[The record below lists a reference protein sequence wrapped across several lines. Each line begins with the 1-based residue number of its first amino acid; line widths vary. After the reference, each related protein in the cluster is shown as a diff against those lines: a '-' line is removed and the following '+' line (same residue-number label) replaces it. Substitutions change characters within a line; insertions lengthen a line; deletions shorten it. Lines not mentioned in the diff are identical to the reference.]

1 MSRIMSRITV
11 TRRSMIGIVAASAAF
26 AAAPAFA
33 QPAAQWPDRPVRLV
47 VPVGA
52 GGAADTLAR
61 NLANGFQQFTNGQ
74 PLIVENR
81 PGGGGTTAAT
91 AVAREK
97 PDGYTLFLAEVG
109 ANAVAHV
116 LQRNLTYDPHTA
128 FTPIIHAANLPVALV
143 MKPSL
148 PYKNLGELIADA
160 RKQPGKFNYASAGI
174 GNWTHLFMAYMNA
187 QAKVEMVNV
196 VYRSG
201 AEMMTSVVRGDA
213 DVSPITVST
222 ALGQIREGKLKGL
235 AGFPA
240 KQIPQLPDMPPA
252 SQSLPGFSIELWHGI
267 VAPAGMDPA
276 LVARINGVFNQVLET
291 PAVRNAINVSQ
302 AAEAVGGSAAQFDA
316 LIKAELQRWPQ
327 VVKDAG
333 IKVE

>member
-1 MSRIMSRITV
+1 M
-11 TRRSMIGIVAASAAF
+11 RRSIMGIAAAATL

-33 QPAAQWPDRPVRLV
+33 QSAAQWPDRPVRLV

-61 NLANGFQQFTNGQ
+61 NLSNGFQQFTNGQ

-116 LQRNLTYDPHTA
+116 LQSKLAYDPHTA

-148 PYKNLGELIADA
+148 PYKSLAELIADA

-187 QAKVEMVNV
+187 QAKLEMVNV

-240 KQIPQLPDMPPA
+240 RQIPQLPDMPPA
-252 SQSLPGFSIELWHGI
+252 AQSLPGFSIELWHGI

-276 LVARINGVFNQVLET
+276 LVTRINAVFNQVLAT

-302 AAEAVGGSAAQFDA
+302 AAEAVGGPASQFDA
-316 LIKAELQRWPQ
+316 LIKAELKRWPQ

-333 IKVE
+333 IKAE

>member
-1 MSRIMSRITV
+1 MPIASLA
-11 TRRSMIGIVAASAAF
+11 RRHFICAVVIAATASV
-26 AAAPAFA
+26 AAPALA
-33 QPAAQWPDRPVRLV
+33 QSTWPDRPVRLV

-61 NLANGFQQFTNGQ
+61 NLSNGFQQVANGQ

-97 PDGYTLFLAEVG
+97 ADGYTLFLAEVG

-116 LQRNLTYDPHTA
+116 LQSKLLYDPHTA

-143 MKPSL
+143 MKPAL

-174 GNWTHLFMAYMNA
+174 GNWTHLFMAYLNA
-187 QAKVEMVNV
+187 QAKVDMVNV

-276 LVARINGVFNQVLET
+276 LVTRINSVFNQVLET

-302 AAEAVGGSAAQFDA
+302 AAEAVGGSAAQFDT
-316 LIKAELQRWPQ
+316 LIKAELKRWPQ

>member
-1 MSRIMSRITV
+1 MSLARLA
-11 TRRSMIGIVAASAAF
+11 RRHFVRAAVIAATTL

-33 QPAAQWPDRPVRLV
+33 QSTWPDRPVRLV

-61 NLANGFQQFTNGQ
+61 NLSNGFQQFANGQ

-81 PGGGGTTAAT
+81 PGGGGTLAAA

-116 LQRNLTYDPHTA
+116 LQAKLPYDPHTA
-128 FTPIIHAANLPVALV
+128 FTPIVHAANLPSVVV
-143 MKPSL
+143 MKPTL
-148 PYKNLGELIADA
+148 PYKNLAEFAADA

-174 GNWTHLFMAYMNA
+174 GNWTHLFMAYLSN
-187 QAKVEMVNV
+187 QAGIEMVNV

-201 AEMMTSVVRGDA
+201 AEMLTSVIRGDA
-213 DVSPITVST
+213 DVAPITVST
-222 ALGQIREGKLKGL
+222 ALSHIKEGRVRSL
-235 AGFPA
+235 AGFGSKPMA
-240 KQIPQLPDMPPA
+240 QLPDTEPA
-252 SQSLPGFSIELWHGI
+252 SKALPGFDVLLWHGI

-276 LVARINGVFNQVLET
+276 LTARINGVFNQVLQSDS
-291 PAVRNAINVSQ
+291 VRNAINVAQ

-316 LIKAELQRWPQ
+316 LIKLELKRWPD
-327 VVKDAG
+327 VAKAAG
-333 IKVE
+333 MKPE

>member
-1 MSRIMSRITV
+1 MVHVTM
-11 TRRSMIGIVAASAAF
+11 TRRSIMGIAAVAAAL

-33 QPAAQWPDRPVRLV
+33 QSTWPDRPVRLI

-61 NLANGFQQFTNGQ
+61 NLSNGFQQFANAQ

-116 LQRNLTYDPHTA
+116 LQAKLQYDPHTA
-128 FTPIIHAANLPVALV
+128 FTPIVHAANLPVALV

-252 SQSLPGFSIELWHGI
+252 SQALPGFSIELWHGI

-276 LVARINGVFNQVLET
+276 LVTRINAVFNQVLQT

-316 LIKAELQRWPQ
+316 LIKAELKRWPQ

>member
-1 MSRIMSRITV
+1 MRFSELARGLICAAVITL
-11 TRRSMIGIVAASAAF
+11 S
-26 AAAPAFA
+26 AAPAFA
-33 QPAAQWPDRPVRLV
+33 QSTWPDRPVRLV

-61 NLANGFQQFTNGQ
+61 NLSNGFQPLANGQ

-116 LQRNLTYDPHTA
+116 LQSKLLYDPHTA

-143 MKPSL
+143 MKPTL

-160 RKQPGKFNYASAGI
+160 RKQPGKFNYSSAGV

-187 QAKVEMVNV
+187 QAKIDIVNV

-201 AEMMTSVVRGDA
+201 AEMMTAVVRGDA

-222 ALGQIREGKLKGL
+222 ALGQIKEGKLKGL

-276 LVARINGVFNQVLET
+276 LVARINSIFNQVLET

-302 AAEAVGGSAAQFDA
+302 AAEAVGGSAAQFDT
-316 LIKAELQRWPQ
+316 LIKAELKRWPQ

-333 IKVE
+333 IKAE